1 LLDEKPITSIMAMTH
16 HHQQRRH
23 STNCCPSRK
32 IILQAKNPAPATDA
46 LCRIASSRQSK
57 RIKIE
62 VDCADESSSMLMIK
76 VHEKSFDLQELARAS
91 TTIADSL
98 NFPLIGW
105 STADDSVIQ
114 ERRSSLQH
122 QHSPDDVQLFLGKV
136 SHNNTTRINS
146 QYVQQCKKQDRRDF
160 APSSKRQLVR
170 SIALHKQLS
179 SLAHS
184 STRS

>member
-1 LLDEKPITSIMAMTH
+1 M
-16 HHQQRRH
+16 
-23 STNCCPSRK
+23 
-32 IILQAKNPAPATDA
+32 LQAKNPAPATDA
-46 LCRIASSRQSK
+46 LYRIASSGQRK

-62 VDCADESSSMLMIK
+62 VDCDGESSSMLMIK

-91 TTIADSL
+91 TAIADSL

-105 STADDSVIQ
+105 STAEDSVIQ

-122 QHSPDDVQLFLGKV
+122 QPSPDDVLPFPGKV
-136 SHNNTTRINS
+136 SHNTTRINS
-146 QYVQQCKKQDRRDF
+146 QDVQQCKKQDRRDF

-184 STRS
+184 NIRS